1 MAQKTTTIIPSVVFE
16 YHGIEITSTIIYT
29 WIVMVLLI
37 GISFAITRGAT
48 IRARGGQN
56 VLEMIVEWVLDT
68 IEDITKTNP
77 FPMLP
82 LVGTLALFL
91 FVANTISIIPGMK
104 APTNDISTTSALAVI
119 VFFAV
124 PFYGMR
130 KKGVKEYLANY
141 IQPTIIMLPFNI
153 IGEFSRTLALAVR
166 LFGNVMSGELIV
178 AILFLLA
185 GLFVP
190 IPMLLLSILTGV
202 IQAYIFSILTI
213 VYIGSGMRTQ
223 EKKEEIK
230 DNKITS

>member
-1 MAQKTTTIIPSVVFE
+1 MAQKTTSIIPSVIFE
-16 YHGIEITSTIIYT
+16 YHGLEITSTIIYT
-29 WIVMVLLI
+29 WIVMALLI
-37 GISFAITRGAT
+37 GVSFAITRGLT
-48 IRARGGQN
+48 IRGRRGQS

-68 IEDITKTNP
+68 IQDITKTDP

-91 FVANTISIIPGMK
+91 LVANTISIIPGMS
-104 APTNDISTTSALAVI
+104 APTKDISTTSALAVI

-124 PFYGMR
+124 PFYGIR
-130 KKGVKEYLANY
+130 KKGAKAYFTNY

-213 VYIGSGMRTQ
+213 VYIGSGLQTHGKR
-223 EKKEEIK
+223 EETKVIE
-230 DNKITS
+230 I

>member
-1 MAQKTTTIIPSVVFE
+1 MNQKTTSIIPTVIFE

-29 WIVMVLLI
+29 WIVMALLV

-48 IRARGGQN
+48 IRGKRGQT

-77 FPMLP
+77 FPLLP

-91 FVANTISIIPGMK
+91 FVANTISIIPGMR
-104 APTNDISTTSALAVI
+104 APTNDISTTSALAMI

-124 PFYGMR
+124 PFYGIR
-130 KKGVKEYLANY
+130 KKGMKGYLGNY
-141 IQPTIIMLPFNI
+141 MQPTIFMLPFNI

-178 AILFLLA
+178 AILLLLA

-213 VYIGSGMRTQ
+213 VYIGSGLRTQ
-223 EKKEEIK
+223 EESEETK
-230 DNKITS
+230 TR

>member
-1 MAQKTTTIIPSVVFE
+1 MDQKTTSIIPSVIFE

-29 WIVMVLLI
+29 WIVMALLI
-37 GISFAITRGAT
+37 GVSFAITREVT
-48 IRARGGQN
+48 IRGRVGQT

-68 IEDITKTNP
+68 IQDITKTDP

-91 FVANTISIIPGMK
+91 LVANTISTIPGMS
-104 APTNDISTTSALAVI
+104 APTKDISTTSALAVI
-119 VFFAV
+119 VFFSV
-124 PFYGMR
+124 PFYGIR
-130 KKGVKEYLANY
+130 KKGAKAYFTSY

-178 AILFLLA
+178 GILFLLA

-213 VYIGSGMRTQ
+213 VYIGSGLQTH
-223 EKKEEIK
+223 EKKEETK
-230 DNKITS
+230 DIEL

>member
-1 MAQKTTTIIPSVVFE
+1 MNQKTTSIIPTIIFE

-29 WIVMVLLI
+29 WIVMALLV

-48 IRARGGQN
+48 IRGKRGQN

-77 FPMLP
+77 FPLLP

-91 FVANTISIIPGMK
+91 LVANTISIIPGMS
-104 APTNDISTTSALAVI
+104 APTNDISTTSALAII

-124 PFYGMR
+124 PFYGIR
-130 KKGVKEYLANY
+130 KKGMKKYLANY
-141 IQPTIIMLPFNI
+141 IQPTIFMLPFNI
-153 IGEFSRTLALAVR
+153 IGELSRTLALAVR

-178 AILFLLA
+178 AILLLLA

-213 VYIGSGMRTQ
+213 VYIGSGLRTQ
-223 EKKEEIK
+223 EEIK
-230 DNKITS
+230 DIKI